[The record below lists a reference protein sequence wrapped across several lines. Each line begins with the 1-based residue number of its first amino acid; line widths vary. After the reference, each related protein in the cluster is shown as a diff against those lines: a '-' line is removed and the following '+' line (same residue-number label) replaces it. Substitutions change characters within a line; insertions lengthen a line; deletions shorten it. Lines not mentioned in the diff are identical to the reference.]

1 MRSLIRPIVSLLML
15 LVVLAVLPLLV
26 SRPASA
32 STPYNSALSYAQPVA
47 KPTPPPCPHF
57 ECVEDPFTHR
67 FTCGDT
73 TNNTK
78 CKTGSGTLS
87 CRTTAC

>member
-47 KPTPPPCPHF
+47 KPTPPPCPQF
-57 ECVEDPFTHR
+57 QCVEDPFTHR
-67 FTCGDT
+67 FTCDVT
-73 TNNTK
+73 PNNTK
-78 CKTGSGTLS
+78 CMMGHGSLS
-87 CRTTAC
+87 CTTTAC